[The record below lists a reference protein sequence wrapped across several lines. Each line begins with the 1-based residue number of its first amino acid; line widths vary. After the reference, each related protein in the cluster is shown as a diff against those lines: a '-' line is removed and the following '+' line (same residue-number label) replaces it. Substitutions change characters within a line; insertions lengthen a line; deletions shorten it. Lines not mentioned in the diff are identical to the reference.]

1 MDYISYLR
9 SMVGHEK
16 VIMVVAG
23 VFVLDEH
30 GRLLLHLRSD
40 NESWGLPGG
49 YMEMGETVSDAAR
62 REVFEETGLRLG
74 NLELFGIYSGPEK
87 EKTLGNGDQVAMVQI
102 WFSCREYSGKLVKNN
117 EETLDAD
124 FFPLDDL
131 PDQLFAS
138 HIPIINDYKSGKEW
152 PIVN

>member
-23 VFVLDEH
+23 VLVFDQDD
-30 GRLLLHLRSD
+30 RLLLHLRSD
-40 NESWGLPGG
+40 NRSWGLPGG

-74 NLELFGIYSGPEK
+74 QLELFSIYSGSDK
-87 EKTLGNGDQVAMVQI
+87 ETTLENGDQVAMVQI
-102 WFSCREYSGKLVKNN
+102 WFTCSDFTGSLVRQN
-117 EETLDAD
+117 EESLDAE
-124 FFPLDDL
+124 FFRLNDL
-131 PDQLFAS
+131 PENLFAS
-138 HIPIINDYKSGKEW
+138 HKPIIEEYAAGTTG
-152 PIVN
+152 PIID